1 MNRQDDIQTALQRE
15 DKRWHLDRRVSVGH
29 LATTIALIISFM
41 WWASQ
46 MDGRISRN
54 TSDIVH
60 LKELTTVQQNN
71 IREQMGEIR
80 TSIISINR
88 KLDKILAA
96 RIR

>member
-1 MNRQDDIQTALQRE
+1 MNNQEEFRTVMHDE

-29 LATTIALIISFM
+29 LATTMALIVSFL

-46 MDGRISRN
+46 MDGRINRN
-54 TSDIVH
+54 ISDIAH